1 MPERATVQQQAQVG
15 VEITSGTNVVC
26 PTILPATSIVPGIKT
41 DMTTF
46 RPSGQKYPTV
56 VALNK
61 EWVEAAISG
70 QMSYADL
77 TFLLAGILCDPT
89 TAVYDTSGFTHT
101 FHLNPAAVDAIK
113 TYSVEIGDPSTYGAV
128 LLASEFS
135 YGLIRDLTLE
145 FSRGGCTISGAML
158 GKVYTDLAATMTA
171 GTALASVPV
180 QPTEVCVYMDT
191 TLGGI
196 GGTKL
201 SRCLSASLALSNR
214 FNPMYVLDSAYPGF
228 VAHVETAPDF
238 TIKLKLEADTAG
250 MGPLALLRAGTTRWF
265 RIKAISP
272 TIAGATQPYD
282 LALDFA
288 AKFNAMSDF
297 SDEEGVY
304 AVEYTAVCTPELTS
318 SYPLLAILHNKVADV
333 V

>member
-1 MPERATVQQQAQVG
+1 MAERATVQQQSQIG
-15 VEITSGTNVVC
+15 VEVNSGTNVAC

-46 RPSGQKYPTV
+46 RSVGGKYPTV

-61 EWVEAAISG
+61 EWVEASITG

-89 TAVYDTSGFTHT
+89 SAVYDTSGYTHT
-101 FHLNPAAVDAIK
+101 YHLNPAAVDAIK
-113 TYSVEIGDPSTYGAV
+113 TYSVEIGDPGTFGAA
-128 LLASEFS
+128 LLASEWS
-135 YGLIRDLTLE
+135 YGLIRDLSLD
-145 FSRGGCTISGAML
+145 FSRAGCTITGAML
-158 GKVYTDLAATMTA
+158 GKVYTDLGATMTA
-171 GTALASVPV
+171 GTAVASVPV

-191 TLGGI
+191 SLGGI

-201 SRCLSASLALSNR
+201 SRCLGATLSLSNR
-214 FNPMYVLDSAYPGF
+214 FMPMYVLDSAYPGF
-228 VAHVETAPDF
+228 VAHVETAPEF
-238 TIKLKLEADTAG
+238 TLSLKVEADTTG
-250 MGPLALLRAGTTRWF
+250 MGPLALLRLGSTRWF
-265 RIKAISP
+265 RIKAISA

-282 LALDFA
+282 LTLDFA

-297 SDEEGVY
+297 SDEDGVY
-304 AVEYTAVCTPELTS
+304 AVEYTAVCTPELTT
-318 SYPLLAILHNKVADV
+318 SYPLLVILHNKVADV